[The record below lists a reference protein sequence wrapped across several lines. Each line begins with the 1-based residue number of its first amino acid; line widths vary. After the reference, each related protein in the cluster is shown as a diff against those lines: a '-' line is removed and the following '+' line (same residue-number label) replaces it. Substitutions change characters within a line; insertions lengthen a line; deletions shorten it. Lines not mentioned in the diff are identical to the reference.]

1 MSRARPLLAA
11 AVLLAV
17 VIGMRAAGSPADAK
31 TAQLPDD
38 DARDEAASDSWD
50 TDGDGGGALGAAE
63 GEWEEEGE
71 KEGERGRGEVGDPG
85 EALDEVNEDA
95 ASFLGSRQ
103 KLQVVIH
110 EPADGEVMW
119 TEDVGANFD
128 IFVEVHG
135 GGFNYWDRG
144 ARIDADVFVGL
155 QIPKS
160 QYKTALSRKYNR
172 ALTFQNLWQSWTAR
186 KYGTQT
192 AL

>member
-71 KEGERGRGEVGDPG
+71 KMFFGKLHAPLKRNTWNTFSVRSISALHGRGRCDSAPEPR
-85 EALDEVNEDA
+85 A
-95 ASFLGSRQ
+95 AGR
-103 KLQVVIH
+103 
-110 EPADGEVMW
+110 
-119 TEDVGANFD
+119 
-128 IFVEVHG
+128 
-135 GGFNYWDRG
+135 
-144 ARIDADVFVGL
+144 
-155 QIPKS
+155 
-160 QYKTALSRKYNR
+160 
-172 ALTFQNLWQSWTAR
+172 
-186 KYGTQT
+186 
-192 AL
+192 